1 MKEYINLTA
10 KLYDPLLR
18 SALWPLRRAM
28 KGKMQA
34 NKEMNVLDMCCGT
47 GNQLIYLAQNGFTK
61 LHGLDL
67 SEDMLAIGKK
77 TNHSIRFYLEDAA
90 NTSFADASFDFIMIS
105 LALHEKDYMTQKN
118 VLMEIARL
126 IRPDGYVF
134 IADFLFDQKTSLWSK
149 TVISLIEK
157 ISGGEHYQNFK
168 NYIRRGGIPHVVP
181 KDVFTFIELDRVL
194 LKGLGIWTFQK
205 TAVN

>member
-10 KLYDPLLR
+10 RFYDPLLR
-18 SALWPLRRAM
+18 GALRPLRRAM
-28 KGKMQA
+28 MKKMQA
-34 NKEMNVLDMCCGT
+34 NKEMDVLDMCCGT

-67 SEDMLAIGKK
+67 SEDMLTIGKK
-77 TNHSIRFYLEDAA
+77 TNHPIHFYLEDAA

-105 LALHEKDYMTQKN
+105 LALHEKDYMIQKN

-168 NYIRRGGIPHVVP
+168 NYIRRGGMAHVVP
-181 KDVFTFIELDRVL
+181 KTLFEFIDLDRTLMNGV
-194 LKGLGIWTFQK
+194 GIWK
-205 TAVN
+205 LKKL